1 MRVGSRAPYT
11 AVMEGTR
18 LAEAGAGSHLRLP
31 LLDRIPG
38 LAHGFTVKGTDPFEA
53 IRLAAGRPLPL
64 ATLKQ
69 VHGAAVRL
77 LREDE
82 PLWGEGPGR
91 PQGDALLTRRHDTA
105 IGVATA
111 DCVPILVCDAKSR
124 TLGAVHAGWRGTAAG
139 VLAAAIEAFAAAG
152 SSPADITVGLGPAI
166 GPCCFEVGDEV
177 IEALRHTDAGA
188 EVFVHPGRPRSRV
201 DLVEANRRQALAR
214 GIRPDRIAAVGRC
227 TVCEADL
234 LESYRRS
241 AGAPGRMIAFAAWRD
256 PAPPEAGGPAGPASR

>member
-1 MRVGSRAPYT
+1 MRVGWRDPYT
-11 AVMEGTR
+11 AVMEEAELVGT
-18 LAEAGAGSHLRLP
+18 GSGRHLRLP
-31 LLDRIPG
+31 LLERIPG
-38 LAHGFTVKGTDPFEA
+38 LAHGFTVKGTDPLEA

-69 VHGAAVRL
+69 VHGAAVRT
-77 LREDE
+77 LRTDE
-82 PLWGEGPGR
+82 PLWREEPGR
-91 PQGDALLTRRHDTA
+91 PQGDALLTRRDDTA

-111 DCVPILVCDAKSR
+111 DCVSILLCHPGSR

-152 SSPADITVGLGPAI
+152 ATPEDITVGLGPAI

-177 IEALRHTDAGA
+177 IEALRRADAGA
-188 EVFVHPGRPRSRV
+188 EAFVRNGQPRSRV

-214 GIRPDRIAAVGRC
+214 GIRPDRIAAVERC
-227 TVCEADL
+227 TVCEPDL

-241 AGAPGRMIAFAAWRD
+241 GGAPGRMIAFAAWR
-256 PAPPEAGGPAGPASR
+256 PTS

>member
-1 MRVGSRAPYT
+1 LRVGSRGPYT
-11 AVMEGTR
+11 AVMEE
-18 LAEAGAGSHLRLP
+18 AELVGAGAGRFLRLP

-38 LAHGFTVKGTDPFEA
+38 LAHGFTVKGTHPLEA

-69 VHGAAVRL
+69 VHGAAVHTLRADEPPW
-77 LREDE
+77 RED
-82 PLWGEGPGR
+82 PGR
-91 PQGDALLTRRHDTA
+91 PQGDALLTRRDDTA

-111 DCVPILVCDAKSR
+111 DCVSILLCHPESR

-139 VLAAAIEAFAAAG
+139 VLAAAIEACAAAG
-152 SSPADITVGLGPAI
+152 VAPEDITVGVGPAI

-177 IEALRHTDAGA
+177 IEALRRNDPGA
-188 EVFVHPGRPRSRV
+188 EAFVRSGRPRSRV

-227 TVCEADL
+227 TMCEPDL

-241 AGAPGRMIAFAAWRD
+241 AGAQGRMIAFTAWRTT
-256 PAPPEAGGPAGPASR
+256 S

>member
-1 MRVGSRAPYT
+1 MEDIELAGTGSGRY
-11 AVMEGTR
+11 
-18 LAEAGAGSHLRLP
+18 LRLP

-38 LAHGFTVKGTDPFEA
+38 LAHGFTVKGTDPLEA
-53 IRLAAGRPLPL
+53 IRQAAGRPLPL

-69 VHGAAVRL
+69 VHGAAVRR
-77 LREDE
+77 LRADE
-82 PLWGEGPGR
+82 PLWREEPGR
-91 PQGDALLTRRHDTA
+91 PMGDALLTRRDDTA

-111 DCVPILVCDAKSR
+111 DCVSILLCDPKSR

-139 VLAAAIEAFAAAG
+139 VLAAAIKEIAATGAA
-152 SSPADITVGLGPAI
+152 PEDITVGLGPAI

-177 IEALRHTDAGA
+177 IEALRRNAA
-188 EVFVHPGRPRSRV
+188 NVEAFVHRGHPRSRV

-227 TVCEADL
+227 TMCEKDL

-256 PAPPEAGGPAGPASR
+256 PASPEAAGPASR

>member
-1 MRVGSRAPYT
+1 
-11 AVMEGTR
+11 MEEAR
-18 LAEAGAGSHLRLP
+18 LTEAGAGRHLRLP

-38 LAHGFTVKGTDPFEA
+38 LGHGFTVKGTDPLEA
-53 IRLAAGRPLPL
+53 VRLATGRPLPL

-69 VHGAAVRL
+69 VHGTTVRI
-77 LREDE
+77 LRSDE
-82 PLWGEGPGR
+82 PLWREEPGR
-91 PQGDALLTRRHDTA
+91 PQGDALVTRRDDTA

-111 DCVPILVCDAKSR
+111 DCVSILLCDPGSR
-124 TLGAVHAGWRGTAAG
+124 TIGAVHAGWRGTAAG

-152 SSPADITVGLGPAI
+152 SSPEDLTVGMGPAI

-177 IEALRHTDAGA
+177 IEALRRTDAGA
-188 EVFVHPGRPRSRV
+188 EVFIHPGRPRSRV

-214 GIRPDRIAAVGRC
+214 GIRPDRIAAVGLC
-227 TVCEADL
+227 TVCETDL

-256 PAPPEAGGPAGPASR
+256 AAPSGAAGPAGPASR